1 MDASVQAEVAEWA
14 GLYAGDEVDL
24 GHCLCDAHAE
34 CGADALLYD
43 GPEGRVEL
51 SYAELRERSQRLAG
65 ALREAGVEPGD
76 RVAVMLPKSPEV
88 LVALV
93 AIWRLGAIEVP
104 LFTAF
109 GPDAAAYRVLH
120 SGARLAIT
128 DLANRDK
135 LEQAAAEGV
144 RVMTVGDG
152 GTGLPEGDLDFAA
165 AERSGE

>member
-76 RVAVMLPKSPEV
+76 RVATLALNHYRHWRSTSPCQRP
-88 LVALV
+88 A
-93 AIWRLGAIEVP
+93 W
-104 LFTAF
+104 
-109 GPDAAAYRVLH
+109 YRRGRC
-120 SGARLAIT
+120 S
-128 DLANRDK
+128 
-135 LEQAAAEGV
+135 
-144 RVMTVGDG
+144 
-152 GTGLPEGDLDFAA
+152 P
-165 AERSGE
+165 